1 MADQYDVII
10 IGAGPGGYT
19 AAARAAGFGMNVALI
34 EKGELGGACVNT
46 GCVPAKAMLQASA
59 VYGDLKHASRFGISV
74 DSVGFNLKKMQAY
87 KDESVEEYRSM
98 IRSLLNRRNV
108 KLIHGTAKLH
118 KDNIV
123 EVEGEEGSSLC
134 VGKNIILATG
144 AEPVIPDIPGVDLP
158 QVLTSRDILSAG
170 EWHFDRL
177 VIIEEE

>member
-87 KDESVEEYRSM
+87 KDESVDC
-98 IRSLLNRRNV
+98 LLYTSSC
-108 KLIHGTAKLH
+108 LSP
-118 KDNIV
+118 
-123 EVEGEEGSSLC
+123 GECFFLC
-134 VGKNIILATG
+134 
-144 AEPVIPDIPGVDLP
+144 
-158 QVLTSRDILSAG
+158 
-170 EWHFDRL
+170 
-177 VIIEEE
+177 